1 MEKRVMGIILSIL
14 GIVGLLY
21 GGISFMNGTGGERN
35 IKTIIFSGVVGAI
48 FFFTGIGL
56 VSNLKDKQE

>member
-1 MEKRVMGIILSIL
+1 MEKRVMGIILSVLGIL
-14 GIVGLLY
+14 GLIY
-21 GGISFMNGTGGERN
+21 GGVSFMNGGGGEKN

-56 VSNLKDKQE
+56 VSNLKDKEE

>member
-1 MEKRVMGIILSIL
+1 MEKRVMGIILSVLGIL
-14 GIVGLLY
+14 GLIYAGV
-21 GGISFMNGTGGERN
+21 SFMNGGGGEKN

-56 VSNLKDKQE
+56 VSNLRDKEE